1 LSHKIII
8 FKTFYYRG
16 ENNSSIYMNT
26 ENKETEKPQLTE
38 DELQGIYL
46 YLSMYYEQMTQEEK
60 NTWIIL
66 MNELDPEFS
75 NIEDE
80 E

>member
-1 LSHKIII
+1 
-8 FKTFYYRG
+8 
-16 ENNSSIYMNT
+16 MNT

-46 YLSMYYEQMTQEEK
+46 YLSMYYEQMTQEQK
-60 NTWIIL
+60 DTWIIL
-66 MNELDPEFS
+66 MNELDPEF
-75 NIEDE
+75 NDIEYE

>member
-1 LSHKIII
+1 MSGRIVI
-8 FKTFYYRG
+8 FSTFYYRG
-16 ENNSSIYMNT
+16 ENNSRHMNT

-38 DELQGIYL
+38 EELQGMYM
-46 YLSMYYEQMTQEEK
+46 YLSMNYEQMTQEEK
-60 NTWIIL
+60 NIWTML
-66 MNELDPEFS
+66 MNELDPEFN

>member
-1 LSHKIII
+1 
-8 FKTFYYRG
+8 
-16 ENNSSIYMNT
+16 MNT
-26 ENKETEKPQLTE
+26 ENKQTNKSQLTE

-46 YLSMYYEQMTQEEK
+46 YLSMYYEQMTQEQK
-60 NTWIIL
+60 NTWIVL
-66 MNELDPEFS
+66 MNEFDPEFN

>member
-1 LSHKIII
+1 
-8 FKTFYYRG
+8 
-16 ENNSSIYMNT
+16 MNT
-26 ENKETEKPQLTE
+26 ENKETNKQQLTD

-60 NTWIIL
+60 NTWIML
-66 MNELDPEFS
+66 MNELDPEFN